1 MARRKQMKPADP
13 AKQQKWSSPS
23 KGCCC
28 GCCCASKKP
37 ASEMWAAWVGLD
49 KNFEDLPPLPPTYQ
63 TFLQTL
69 CGAEEIR
76 TYMDVY
82 GCDMRDGDGSE
93 HA

>member
-1 MARRKQMKPADP
+1 
-13 AKQQKWSSPS
+13 
-23 KGCCC
+23 
-28 GCCCASKKP
+28 
-37 ASEMWAAWVGLD
+37 MWAKWVGLD